1 MTESVSKVRVHGK
14 AMSRTILGI
23 VNAYL
28 VMHPQTTADELRK
41 AFPGKLTL
49 KFEKFDT
56 CTDPKNPRYDGSGL
70 FHEIINIKGKR
81 VWANGH
87 EEVKDSNFL
96 FEMPDETIHTAD
108 GKELAME
115 STWGEGD
122 YKNMVAWAKQY
133 GIEVASFEKY
143 EGGGVKGQF
152 TLEYLNGYVPPVAD
166 PVIVEK
172 KSLPAWLWGVIAL
185 LLLLILFLLFRSCNK
200 EPEVVEVEKVVTVTD
215 TVTVV
220 KVEKEIEV
228 IEKNFN
234 AAKFEQ
240 GKVDL
245 TDDAKFV
252 LHDLQKLMDKE
263 EHKNVKLKIVGHTSA
278 EGDVAF
284 NQKLSEDRAKAVVD
298 FLVSQ
303 GISESRLS
311 YEGKG
316 SSEPLDVNTPEVNRR
331 TQIIVVNE

>member
-1 MTESVSKVRVHGK
+1 MAESVSKVRVHGK

-28 VMHPQTTADELRK
+28 VMYPQTKADELRK
-41 AFPGKLTL
+41 AFPGKLTA

-56 CTDPKNPRYDGSGL
+56 CTDPNNPRYDGSGL
-70 FHEIINIKGKR
+70 FHEIIELNGKR

-115 STWGEGD
+115 STWGEDD
-122 YKNMVAWAKQY
+122 YKNMVSWAKQY
-133 GIEVASFEKY
+133 GIEVASFEKH
-143 EGGGVKGQF
+143 EGGAIKGHF
-152 TLEYLNGYVPPVAD
+152 SLEYLNGYVPPVAE
-166 PVIVEK
+166 PVVVEK
-172 KSLPAWLWGVIAL
+172 KGLPKWLLAVAGLIIL
-185 LLLLILFLLFRSCNK
+185 LLLFFLIRSCNK
-200 EPEVVEVEKVVTVTD
+200 EPEVVQVEKVVTVTD

-220 KVEKEIEV
+220 KVEKEIEA

-252 LHDLQKLMDKE
+252 LHDLQKLMDKD

-278 EGDVAF
+278 EGDAAF
-284 NQKLSEDRAKAVVD
+284 NQKLSENRAKAVVD

-316 SSEPLDVNTPEVNRR
+316 SSEPLDANNPEVNRR
-331 TQIIVVNE
+331 TQIIVINE